1 MSYVVCRAEKLKTA
15 GNVGGSAAHIQRT
28 RPTPNA
34 DPDRTGLN
42 RVLVGAAGDDIP
54 ALVRARIADY
64 GLKTRKNSVLAFE
77 VILSASPDY
86 FRPEAP
92 EVSGT
97 WDAARLEPWVDA
109 SQKWLREKYGSR
121 LISAVLHLDE
131 ETPHI
136 HAVVVPVDEK
146 NSLNCRAFLGN
157 RKLLSQLQT
166 DAGNAFKHLGLDRG
180 VERSGAKHTKIKE
193 YYAAVNSKFEIV
205 PPVETP
211 MPVQPGPEPTPPL
224 VFFGPAARDKFA
236 AELESW
242 KTRKAHYDA
251 QLKKRNE
258 EIRVANTVAHR
269 LAAKYQAQAADSKF
283 KEKEMKALRAENS
296 RLAKKLDQAGAEVEA
311 LKALTAELRGADLV
325 DVLQRI
331 YGATEDASSKPAHRT
346 RKFKVPSRSASVA
359 VTGELWADNATGD
372 GGKGAIN
379 LVLQLEGWGQDRFKD
394 AVRVLAE
401 HFRPG
406 EVAAAVGRRQ
416 AVQALAEVE
425 AAKAQP
431 LPPVDLAP
439 VQATWVRVQ
448 RYLTQVRRLPPHLV
462 EWARERGLLHS
473 DARANAVFVLH
484 QGAGCF
490 RRGSYDPADRPAFR
504 QTQRPAGSRL
514 PYVLPGSA
522 GADVWVCEGPIDALS
537 IKAVHR
543 SATVI
548 ATGGN
553 TDPAKLREIVAESLA
568 SGGRLVLG
576 HDSDE
581 SGHAQ
586 AAKLAKALGGE
597 PIRAEVPAGA
607 KDWNEALQAQPGLV
621 SVGMVLAGDGQT
633 VTAAQAAEL
642 ARCEAAEAARV
653 SAPVSRS
660 RQR

>member
-1 MSYVVCRAEKLKTA
+1 
-15 GNVGGSAAHIQRT
+15 
-28 RPTPNA
+28 
-34 DPDRTGLN
+34 
-42 RVLVGAAGDDIP
+42 
-54 ALVRARIADY
+54 
-64 GLKTRKNSVLAFE
+64 
-77 VILSASPDY
+77 
-86 FRPEAP
+86 
-92 EVSGT
+92 
-97 WDAARLEPWVDA
+97 
-109 SQKWLREKYGSR
+109 
-121 LISAVLHLDE
+121 
-131 ETPHI
+131 
-136 HAVVVPVDEK
+136 
-146 NSLNCRAFLGN
+146 
-157 RKLLSQLQT
+157 
-166 DAGNAFKHLGLDRG
+166 
-180 VERSGAKHTKIKE
+180 
-193 YYAAVNSKFEIV
+193 
-205 PPVETP
+205 
-211 MPVQPGPEPTPPL
+211 
-224 VFFGPAARDKFA
+224 
-236 AELESW
+236 
-242 KTRKAHYDA
+242 
-251 QLKKRNE
+251 
-258 EIRVANTVAHR
+258 
-269 LAAKYQAQAADSKF
+269 
-283 KEKEMKALRAENS
+283 MKALHAENA
-296 RLAKKLDQAGAEVEA
+296 RLAKKLDHAGAEVEA

-406 EVAAAVGRRQ
+406 EVAAAVGRRAAAA
-416 AVQALAEVE
+416 AVAEVE
-425 AAKAQP
+425 AATAAP
-431 LPPVDLAP
+431 LPLVDLAP
-439 VQATWVRVQ
+439 VPATWSRVQ
-448 RYLTQVRRLPPHLV
+448 RYLTQVRRVPPQLV
-462 EWARERGLLHS
+462 EWARELGLLHS

-484 QGAGCF
+484 ERAGCF

-522 GADVWVCEGPIDALS
+522 DVWICEGPIDALS

-553 TDPAKLREIVAESLA
+553 TDPAKLREIVAERLA
-568 SGGRLVLG
+568 AGGRLVLG

-621 SVGMVLAGDGQT
+621 GARLVLTDDGRT
-633 VTAAQAAEL
+633 VSAAAQAN
-642 ARCEAAEAARV
+642 AAAAGERLT
-653 SAPVSRS
+653 AGTEQTRPKG
-660 RQR
+660 